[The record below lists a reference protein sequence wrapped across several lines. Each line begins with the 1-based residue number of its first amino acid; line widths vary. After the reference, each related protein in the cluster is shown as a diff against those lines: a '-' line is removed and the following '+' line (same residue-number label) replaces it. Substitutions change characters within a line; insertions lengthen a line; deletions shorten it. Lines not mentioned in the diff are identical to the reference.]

1 MKMAWTEKGVG
12 DKEELKKIDS
22 WFIFKLIGLVK
33 VWYSKHEEIK
43 DDLR

>member
-1 MKMAWTEKGVG
+1 MAWTGKGVG

-22 WFIFKLIGLVK
+22 RFILRLIGLVE
-33 VWYSKHEEIK
+33 VWWSKHGEIK